1 VTRLRVASG
10 WTTRA
15 AASVGAMRAN
25 PTVTAVA
32 AEGFLTRLGFG
43 MVSLALP
50 LFALSLGMSL
60 AEVGLL
66 TALRTVAVIG
76 VKPIMGWAAD
86 RYGRK
91 TTLIIAVLLRC
102 LVGLLFVFAS
112 EPWHLYALRILQGA
126 MTAARD
132 PSAAA
137 LLATHGKRKSMA
149 STFAWYTTA
158 RDVGR
163 SLGYGVAGL
172 LIEFSG
178 GFQAVFLIAFLTSCI
193 AVVTVLK
200 YVSESPD
207 AAPAAAAVVEEEAP
221 APRREA
227 HVKRSRSALVAFY
240 TRLLPYA
247 GFGLMVASS
256 AEMLR
261 GIFPVLATQ
270 YANLTDAQAGL
281 AVSTSSVAV
290 LVAGPLFAWLSD
302 HVSRKLALGA
312 RSAANTLSSVLYIV
326 APTFG
331 GFMAAKIVDDSGKAA
346 FRPTWGAILA
356 EVSDVDP
363 QHRARTITFVDSAYS
378 MGEIVGPMAAGL
390 LLAVVG
396 IPGMLAARAALAVV
410 TELNAFW
417 VFRRSAKRLARAAP
431 IREAVSVA

>member
-1 VTRLRVASG
+1 MRLASG
-10 WTTRA
+10 WIARTT
-15 AASVGAMRAN
+15 ASIAAMRAN

-76 VKPIMGWAAD
+76 VKPVMGWAAD
-86 RYGRK
+86 RFGRK
-91 TTLIIAVLLRC
+91 TTLVIAVVLRC

-112 EPWHLYALRILQGA
+112 EPWHLYTLRILQGA

-132 PSAAA
+132 PSAAT

-172 LIEFSG
+172 LIELSG
-178 GFQAVFLIAFLTSCI
+178 FRAVFLIAFLTSCI
-193 AVVTVLK
+193 ALVTVLK
-200 YVSESPD
+200 YVSESP
-207 AAPAAAAVVEEEAP
+207 AQAPAAAPAKPAAP
-221 APRREA
+221 PPAQPV
-227 HVKRSRSALVAFY
+227 HSRAALMSLYA
-240 TRLLPYA
+240 RLIPYA

-256 AEMLR
+256 AEMMR
-261 GIFPVLATQ
+261 GIFPVLATE
-270 YANLTDAQAGL
+270 YAHLTDAQAGL
-281 AVSTSSVAV
+281 AVSASSVAV

-378 MGEIVGPMAAGL
+378 MGEFVGPLAAGL

-410 TELNAFW
+410 TEAHAFW
-417 VFRRSAKRLARAAP
+417 VFRRSAKRLSQAATP
-431 IREAVSVA
+431 AAVPVA